1 MDAKAYC
8 RNVSAELTGWKAK
21 LYDVIRKTE
30 KLPADDRETINP
42 MVSELNSLVD
52 DLNQSISQLT
62 RECPAEW
69 DSDRANIEENISK
82 MQHKWKEVWGVMGDK
97 EYGLGGA

>member
-1 MDAKAYC
+1 MDAKSYC
-8 RNVSAELTGWKAK
+8 QNVSAELTGWKAK

-30 KLPADDRETINP
+30 SMPGDAKETVNP

-52 DLNQSISQLT
+52 DLNASIALLT
-62 RECPAEW
+62 RECPTEW
-69 DSDRANIEENISK
+69 ASDKADIEEKISK